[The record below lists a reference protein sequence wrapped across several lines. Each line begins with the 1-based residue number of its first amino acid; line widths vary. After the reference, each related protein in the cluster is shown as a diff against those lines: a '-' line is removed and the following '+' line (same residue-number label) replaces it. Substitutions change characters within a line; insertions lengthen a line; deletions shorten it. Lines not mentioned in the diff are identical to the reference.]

1 MATPPNTPGGGI
13 PFGSFS
19 GMSSGVAGVSNN
31 NNERPDPQFGNPF
44 YINPNENISQAIVS
58 EVLDGPNYQ
67 MWQRAMRMALK
78 TKHKIGFIDGS
89 IVSPGVGNPN
99 YSTWDACNTLVLCW
113 ILNSVD
119 KEIRRSV
126 MQHDVAQTLWEEL
139 KARFG
144 YANAI
149 KLSNLG
155 DQIIACKQ
163 GTMNVTQY
171 YTALKGLWEEH
182 LQFNPIVDCNCA
194 PQRTQPCAAVEAFK
208 QKQETYYLIRFLK
221 GLRPEFDVVHT
232 QILMMKPLPT
242 VEVAI
247 NDVLQHEQK
256 LKADKSVTRGV
267 QSVALAELGDN
278 PDEKKFCRY
287 CKKEGHVKEECWK
300 LKNKKLRMAGGV
312 AAAVNQGEH
321 SNESDSTGSDP
332 KHSSDSRSV
341 SSKEQVQFSSEELNK
356 LKYLLQSIPS
366 PSPSPPASPSVNHLA
381 FSVAHSM
388 SQFPSHALIIYASQ
402 GRTSC
407 SYLDFGYWGI

>member
-1 MATPPNTPGGGI
+1 MATTPPPNTPPGGI

-19 GMSSGVAGVSNN
+19 GTTSGGSNN
-31 NNERPDPQFGNPF
+31 NNDRPDSQFGNPF

-89 IVSPGVGNPN
+89 IPSPGVASPN
-99 YSTWDACNTLVLCW
+99 YNTWDACNTLVLCW

-126 MQHDVAQTLWEEL
+126 MQHDVARDLWEEL

-163 GTMNVTQY
+163 GNLNVTQY

-194 PQRTQPCAAVEAFK
+194 PQRTQPCAAVKAFK
-208 QKQETYYLIRFLK
+208 QKQEVDYLIRFLK

-256 LKADKSVTRGV
+256 LKADKGITRGV
-267 QSVALAELGDN
+267 QTIALAVQGDAQ
-278 PDEKKFCRY
+278 DGKKFCRY

-300 LKNKKLRMAGGV
+300 LKNKKLRMSGGV
-312 AAAVNQGEH
+312 AATVSHGES
-321 SNESDSTGSDP
+321 SNDSDMS
-332 KHSSDSRSV
+332 SSDSKINSESKSV
-341 SSKEQVQFSSEELNK
+341 SSKENMSFSSEELSK
-356 LKYLLQSIPS
+356 LRYLLQSVPS
-366 PSPSPPASPSVNHLA
+366 PSPSPPASPSVNHQA
-381 FSVAHSM
+381 FSVTHGV
-388 SQFPSHALIIYASQ
+388 SQFPNYAGKLILSSFMQ
-402 GRTSC
+402 HRT
-407 SYLDFGYWGI
+407 